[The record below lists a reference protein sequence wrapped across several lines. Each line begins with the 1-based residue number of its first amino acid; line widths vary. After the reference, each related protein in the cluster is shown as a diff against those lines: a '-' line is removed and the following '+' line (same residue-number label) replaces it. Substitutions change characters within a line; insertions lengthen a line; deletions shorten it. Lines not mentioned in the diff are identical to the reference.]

1 MRTLVPMRKTM
12 ICEWQNQKE
21 LMLDLLLA
29 NPKLTGAQAR
39 DYASA
44 ILAAGQREDFTKMQ
58 QLIQEAIF
66 GPGKRESAA

>member
-1 MRTLVPMRKTM
+1 MRTVVPMRKTM

-29 NPKLTGAQAR
+29 NPALTGAQAR
-39 DYASA
+39 DYAFA
-44 ILAAGQREDFTKMQ
+44 ILVAGQQEDFVKMQ
-58 QLIQEAIF
+58 QLIQEAVF